1 MTDAVNQTGGW
12 SEFLSSEENR
22 AGLLQ
27 FGLSMLGGSS
37 GSLSSDLAQGIGQGF
52 EARDRS
58 LVDQRN
64 VAASEAEA
72 ARTARKD
79 AVGEANVASQIAARG
94 QNAASNAKRAKAAET
109 RAAKALGKGD
119 DKSLRKDWLKFV
131 DDSRGVDGSL
141 GDLTQLRAQWEA
153 LTGKAAPGADSAVT
167 AATPTTPAAPVQ
179 IETQEQF
186 DSLPIGSQFILN
198 GQTYIKK

>member
-1 MTDAVNQTGGW
+1 MANTW
-12 SEFLSSEENR
+12 SDFLSSEENR

-37 GSLSSDLAQGIGQGF
+37 GSLSSDLAQGVGAGF
-52 EARDRS
+52 EARDR
-58 LVDQRN
+58 VIADQRA
-64 VAASEAEA
+64 VEASEAEA

-79 AVGEANVASQIAARG
+79 AVNEANVASQISTRS

-119 DKSLRKDWLKFV
+119 DKSARKDWLKFV
-131 DDSRGVDGSL
+131 DDSREVDGSL
-141 GDLTQLRAQWEA
+141 PDLTQLRAQWEA
-153 LTGKAAPGADSAVT
+153 LTGTTAPGADKAVS
-167 AATPTTPAAPVQ
+167 AATQPSGPVT

-186 DSLPIGSQFILN
+186 DALPLGTQFILD
-198 GQTYIKK
+198 GQAYVKK